1 MNDHPTAESSLNSPA
16 TVVEDLLYLM
26 ARLRDPDNGCPW
38 DCEQDFQSIAP
49 HTLEECFELV
59 DTIERGDFDHLREE
73 LGDVLFQVIFY
84 CQMAQEQQ
92 RFDFQQVGGLLLE
105 KLVRRHPHVFP
116 DGTLRGE
123 PVAMQGDPA
132 DIVES
137 WELIKQQERQD
148 KARHGILADI
158 PLALPA
164 LIRAKKLQKRAAG
177 AGFDW
182 RAISGVLDKVRE
194 ETEELQQDI
203 NSGNTEGIA
212 EELGDLLFSVVN
224 LARHLELD
232 PETVLRGA
240 NRKFEH
246 RFKRMEARLA
256 ADSSSFAGMSE
267 EELDQLWQ
275 YAKLE

>member
-1 MNDHPTAESSLNSPA
+1 LNSPA
-16 TVVEDLLYLM
+16 AILEDLLYLM

-38 DCEQDFQSIAP
+38 DCEQDFLSIAP

-84 CQMAQEQQ
+84 CQMAEEQQ
-92 RFDFQQVGGLLLE
+92 RFDFQQVAAVLLE

-123 PVAMQGDPA
+123 PAAMQGDPA
-132 DIVES
+132 SIVDS
-137 WELIKQQERQD
+137 WERIKQQERRD

-182 RAISGVLDKVRE
+182 RAIPGVLDKVRE

-203 NSGNTEGIA
+203 DSGNAEGIA

-240 NRKFEH
+240 NRKFEQ
-246 RFKRMEARLA
+246 RFHRMEARLA
-256 ADSSSFAGMSE
+256 TGSSSFAGLSD

-275 YAKLE
+275 YAKQN